1 MTTFRA
7 PTGLVWHER
16 YMWHSTGVNAG
27 IAPYGGYVQ
36 PGEPAEHPET
46 KRRFKNLL
54 DVSGLTKSLKVIEPQ
69 PIDLQ
74 LLHRVHSPDYV
85 ASIAERSAAFGG
97 EAGPSTPFGTGSYE
111 IALISAGGVVEAVRQ
126 TVAGEVANA
135 YALVRPPG
143 HHATRS
149 GAMGFCLFANAALAG
164 RAALDDLGLDRVA
177 FVDWDVHH
185 GNGTQD
191 VFWEDPRALT
201 LSIHQDGCFP
211 PDSGH
216 VGEIGAGAGEGFNV
230 NVPLPPGSGLGAY
243 AAAFDRVVLPALHAY
258 KPDLIIVPSGFDA
271 GGHDPLGRMMLHSDA
286 YRDMTRKLMTAAD
299 ELCGGRIVM
308 SHEGGYSASTVPF
321 MGLAVLET
329 LSGVRTDVVDP
340 FVEVIGGMAYQGL
353 QSHQE
358 AAVEASAAL
367 VRESAR
373 RW

>member
-1 MTTFRA
+1 MSAQRA

-16 YMWHSTGVNAG
+16 YMWHSTGTNAG
-27 IAPYGGYVQ
+27 IMPYGGFVQ

-54 DVSGLTKSLKVIEPQ
+54 DVSGLTPHLKLIEPQ
-69 PIDLQ
+69 PVDLQ
-74 LLHRVHSPDYV
+74 LLYRVHSEDYV
-85 ASIAERSAAFGG
+85 ASLAERSRAFGG
-97 EAGPSTPFGTGSYE
+97 EAGPSTPFGTDSYE
-111 IALISAGGVVEAVRQ
+111 IALLSTGGVVEAVRQ
-126 TVAGEVANA
+126 TLAGEVANA

-149 GAMGFCLFANAALAG
+149 GAMGFCLFANAAIAG
-164 RAALDDLGLDRVA
+164 RFALDELGLKRVA

-201 LSIHQDGCFP
+201 ISIHQDGCFP

-216 VGEIGAGAGEGFNV
+216 VSEIGAGAGEGFNL
-230 NVPLPPGSGLGAY
+230 NLPLPPGSGLGAY
-243 AAAFDRVVLPALHAY
+243 AAAFDRVVIPALYAFQ
-258 KPDLIIVPSGFDA
+258 PDLIIVPSGFDA

-286 YRDMTRKLMTAAD
+286 YRDMTRKLMDAAND
-299 ELCGGRIVM
+299 LCGGRLVM

-321 MGLAVLET
+321 FGQAVMET
-329 LSGVRTDVVDP
+329 LAERRTDVVDP
-340 FVEVIGGMAYQGL
+340 FVEVIGGMAYQDL
-353 QSHQE
+353 QPHQAAAIARTE
-358 AAVEASAAL
+358 AALAEN
-367 VRESAR
+367 RK

>member
-1 MTTFRA
+1 
-7 PTGLVWHER
+7 
-16 YMWHSTGVNAG
+16 
-27 IAPYGGYVQ
+27 
-36 PGEPAEHPET
+36 
-46 KRRFKNLL
+46 
-54 DVSGLTKSLKVIEPQ
+54 
-69 PIDLQ
+69 
-74 LLHRVHSPDYV
+74 
-85 ASIAERSAAFGG
+85 
-97 EAGPSTPFGTGSYE
+97 
-111 IALISAGGVVEAVRQ
+111 
-126 TVAGEVANA
+126 VAGEVANA

-164 RAALDDLGLDRVA
+164 RAALDDLGLGRVA

-216 VGEIGAGAGEGFNV
+216 VGEIGAGAGEGFNI

-358 AAVEASAAL
+358 AAIEASAAL